1 MFLSVVILGGFTT
14 RDSRDGASHS
24 APTRRYLD
32 HIKETHPY
40 QHCSNVTRATLSGE
54 RMCGHVVSARTHRK
68 DRANAR
74 HTQAFPASMRLR
86 TLPGFIAAPLVLLGL
101 LSVAPASAA
110 PPAHSLPDP
119 IVLPGSGPGVD
130 GYCDGFTVVV
140 TFTKYK
146 QQVVQDTTVGDF
158 QTLKFTWNAQATV
171 TREDDPK
178 KSVNYNVSGPGTIV
192 TNLVD
197 GSFSADAHGPNPLD
211 YEGQLVPGRPADQL
225 HHRSRNLCGRPP
237 AP

>member
-1 MFLSVVILGGFTT
+1 MSF
-14 RDSRDGASHS
+14 RR
-24 APTRRYLD
+24 APIERIGQMHVTPRHFRRVCD
-32 HIKETHPY
+32 
-40 QHCSNVTRATLSGE
+40 C
-54 RMCGHVVSARTHRK
+54 
-68 DRANAR
+68 
-74 HTQAFPASMRLR
+74 LR
-86 TLPGFIAAPLVLLGL
+86 YPGFIAAPLVVIGL

-158 QTLKFTWNAQATV
+158 QTLKFTGNAQATV

-197 GSFSADAHGPNPLD
+197 GSFSADAHGPNLLWTTKANSFP
-211 YEGQLVPGRPADQL
+211 GVPQISYTTGHVTFAVGPPPPENPEAGGKTTSYNLAGRQTDVCAVL
-225 HHRSRNLCGRPP
+225 
-237 AP
+237 AA